1 MMKLSRSRH
10 LAGSLPLLAA
20 IALGGCASLPPD
32 AGHTDVAATVRDR
45 LDKRAAWARSDA
57 DRALL
62 RTEVAQLLA
71 HPLTPD
77 DAVQIALLNNPG
89 LQATYA
95 DLGIAAADVAQAG
108 RLPNPRFSTT
118 RTRSDDSFK
127 YETALT
133 FPILALLTM
142 PVALKMERERFEAVK
157 LEVADRVLHLAADT
171 RQAWVSAVAA
181 QESVRYLEQVD
192 DTAEVG
198 AELAKRMVAVGNSA
212 RLDELRER
220 AFVADTAA
228 QLRRAKAADVAARER
243 LVRLMG
249 LDRSDAFTLPDH
261 LPALPSDIAA
271 IEGIEAFALG
281 NRLDVAAAKREAAAT
296 ARSLG
301 LVKATRFIDALEVG
315 PATLMEQGHAVKK
328 GYEISVELPLFD
340 WGSSKV
346 ARAETIYMRAVQ
358 QVAATAIDARSEVR
372 EAHANYLAARDIAR
386 HYRDE
391 VVPIAKRISEESLLR
406 YNGMLIGVFE
416 LLADAREQVRAA
428 HGHIEALRDFW
439 IAESGLRQA
448 LGGSLPASIA
458 VRGASSEPPAKST
471 ATSPSA
477 APDAPAGAEA
487 PAHVH
492 DHSKE

>member
-10 LAGSLPLLAA
+10 LAGGLPLLAA
-20 IALGGCASLPPD
+20 FALGGCASLPPD

-45 LDKRAAWARSDA
+45 LDKRAAWARSDT
-57 DRALL
+57 DRELL

-77 DAVQIALLNNPG
+77 DAVQIALLQNPG

-127 YETALT
+127 YETSLT
-133 FPILALLTM
+133 LPIVALLTM
-142 PVALKMERERFEAVK
+142 PVALKMERDRFEAVK
-157 LEVADRVLHLAADT
+157 LQVTDRVLRLAADV
-171 RQAWVSAVAA
+171 RQAWVAAVAA
-181 QESVRYLEQVD
+181 QESVRYLDQVN

-220 AFVADTAA
+220 AFAADTAA

-243 LVRLMG
+243 LVRLLG
-249 LDRSDAFTLPDH
+249 LDRGDAFTLPDH
-261 LPALPSDIAA
+261 LPAIPADTAGIADL
-271 IEGIEAFALG
+271 EAFALG
-281 NRLDVAAAKREAAAT
+281 NRLDVAAAKRDAAVT

-301 LVKATRFIDALEVG
+301 LVKATRFVNALEIG
-315 PATLMEQGHAVKK
+315 PATLMEHGEAMKT

-340 WGSSKV
+340 WGSSRV
-346 ARAETIYMRAVQ
+346 ARAEAIYMRSVQ

-391 VVPIAKRISEESLLR
+391 VVPLAKRISDESLLR

-439 IAESGLRQA
+439 IAESALRQA
-448 LGGSLPASIA
+448 LGGSLPAA
-458 VRGASSEPPAKST
+458 VATDRAPDAPSAKPV
-471 ATSPSA
+471 ATPPSA
-477 APDAPAGAEA
+477 APEPSAGATK